1 MAGRIRHALL
11 TFMICISCAASSHAQ
26 LLPEKSSKAKPQ
38 PKRTRTG
45 SRPVVEEP
53 ELVLVPAGEFRMG
66 SDQGGE
72 DERPL
77 HRVYV
82 SEFYISE
89 YPVSNAEYK
98 SFVDSTGHRPPTS
111 PENERGWP
119 LWKGKDFPREIA
131 QQPVVK
137 VSWDDAV
144 AYAAWL
150 GRATGKHYQ
159 LPTEAE
165 WEKAARGGLDQKKYP
180 WGDEEP
186 DDLKAW
192 FGKRWSGLLTLKN
205 VDYGPP
211 NGYGLYGMAG
221 NIEQWVADLYNA
233 HYYAH
238 SSSRDPQGP
247 FEGLHR
253 GVRGG
258 SVFED
263 ATHLRCA
270 ARGFKLPTDRAFD
283 VGFRVVRRP

>member
-1 MAGRIRHALL
+1 
-11 TFMICISCAASSHAQ
+11 
-26 LLPEKSSKAKPQ
+26 
-38 PKRTRTG
+38 
-45 SRPVVEEP
+45 VVVEP
-53 ELVLVPAGEFRMG
+53 ELVRVPAGEFRMG

-82 SEFYISE
+82 SEFYISQ

-98 SFVDSTGHRPPTS
+98 LFVDSTGRRPPAGR
-111 PENERGWP
+111 EKGWP
-119 LWKGKDFPREIA
+119 LWNGKDFPRAIA

-144 AYAAWL
+144 AYATWL
-150 GRATGKHYQ
+150 GRATGKQYQ

-180 WGDEEP
+180 WGDEGP
-186 DDLKAW
+186 DDTKAW
-192 FGKRWSGLLTLKN
+192 FGRQWNGLLTLKN

-263 ATHLRCA
+263 ASHLRCA
-270 ARGFKLPTDRAFD
+270 ARGFRLPTDRAFD